1 MWFAKTLVEQQLN
14 ERGKQLDEWGN
25 CSTCGRRIQSKGF
38 VRRRMLTLVG
48 RVEWKRR
55 VVGRCP
61 WVQTFGQQAVQRIDT
76 DLVHLANGAEPSLE
90 SVDPT

>member
-48 RVEWKRR
+48 RVEWIGSSM
-55 VVGRCP
+55 V
-61 WVQTFGQQAVQRIDT
+61 
-76 DLVHLANGAEPSLE
+76 E
-90 SVDPT
+90 SACKWLINATL